1 MIRLFTLALI
11 ALTVFAAWPRE
22 ADAGRCIRIVR
33 QGNIETMVNTCNTC
47 VIANIIRS
55 RPGSSVPVGREY
67 NIQPRSDFPV
77 PFRGPGRTR
86 VNSEKPCRG
95 EVGADQDLLESLD
108 TPKSA
113 PKCVSMER
121 SQRYD
126 VVLVNKCGLCK
137 AVAIE
142 RVTADGRGRSR
153 DFMALAG
160 GSTVPVKAMG
170 FAQVGLV
177 AEADCQK

>member
-1 MIRLFTLALI
+1 MTRIFALTLI
-11 ALTVFAAWPRE
+11 ALTIVAAWPKD
-22 ADAGRCIRIVR
+22 ADAARCIRIVR
-33 QGNIETMVNTCNTC
+33 QGNIETMVNVCNTC

-55 RPGSSVPVGREY
+55 RPGNAVPVGREF

-77 PFRGPGRTR
+77 PFKGPGRTR

-95 EVGADQDLLESLD
+95 EQGADQDLLESFNQ
-108 TPKSA
+108 PEAA

-126 VVLVNKCGLCK
+126 VVLINKCGLCK

-142 RVTADGRGRSR
+142 RVTADGAGRSR
-153 DFMALAG
+153 DYMILAG
-160 GSTVPVKAMG
+160 GSTLPVKAQG
-170 FAQVGLV
+170 FAQVGLL
-177 AEADCQK
+177 AEIDCPK